1 MRALLLSLSI
11 SIVTCSSA
19 CAGTSSPRI
28 DVMKTGGM
36 YPARPAG
43 CTLEAADINDPAYD
57 RIGMI
62 AMTGGTID
70 DAAVASLRAKACE
83 LGGDA
88 LYMNMSSDQMRAYT
102 VLRKKPAAKS

>member
-1 MRALLLSLSI
+1 MPLLRTTFAALVIAAS
-11 SIVTCSSA
+11 TA
-19 CAGTSSPRI
+19 GCAATSSSPRI
-28 DVMKTGGM
+28 DVMKTGGIF
-36 YPARPAG
+36 PAKPPTCPLG
-43 CTLEAADINDPAYD
+43 AADINDAAYD

-102 VLRKKPAAKS
+102 VLRKKPT